1 MKRYL
6 NLLCAFL
13 YGLTGAMW
21 IFNALRDDSIFDL
34 FLAVVWLTGGVIWL
48 VRFIK
53 ERNNSRKEND
63 NG

>member
-6 NLLCAFL
+6 NLLNAFL
-13 YGLTGAMW
+13 FSLCGVIW
-21 IFNALRDDSIFDL
+21 IYNGFRDDSVFDI

-48 VRFIK
+48 VRFFK
-53 ERNNSRKEND
+53 ERNSRKEKE

>member
-6 NLLCAFL
+6 NLLYAFL

-21 IFNALRDDSIFDL
+21 IINALWDDSIFDL
-34 FLAVVWLTGGVIWL
+34 FLAVVWLTGSVIWL

>member
-6 NLLCAFL
+6 NLLNAFL
-13 YGLTGAMW
+13 FSLCGVMW
-21 IFNALRDDSIFDL
+21 IYNGFRDDSVFDV

-48 VRFIK
+48 VRFFK
-53 ERNNSRKEND
+53 ERNSRKEKE

>member
-6 NLLCAFL
+6 NLLNAFL
-13 YGLTGAMW
+13 FSLCGVMW
-21 IFNALRDDSIFDL
+21 IYNGFRDDSVFDI

-48 VRFIK
+48 VRFFK
-53 ERNNSRKEND
+53 ERNSRKEKE